1 MKAVLEKW
9 TGFTEVHG
17 STVSPDNKSV
27 YVTGANDDALGVF
40 DRDTSSDSPC
50 LKNYENQVE
59 GIDYPKNFTI
69 SPG

>member
-40 DRDTSSDSPC
+40 DRDTSSDSH
-50 LKNYENQVE
+50 V
-59 GIDYPKNFTI
+59 
-69 SPG
+69 